1 MGRLMP
7 VYCEHGAVADWGD
20 FGDEDNPT
28 ADTCPQCAAAPS
40 ALDVARRALAE
51 IADGG
56 CTNVDAACTDPGDRC
71 DPCTAQAALDATGGT
86 P

>member
-1 MGRLMP
+1 MTGPHEAAEWAEAERDDL
-7 VYCEHGAVADWGD
+7 AVDL
-20 FGDEDNPT
+20 T
-28 ADTCPQCAAAPS
+28 
-40 ALDVARRALAE
+40 VARRALAE

-56 CTNVDAACTDPGDRC
+56 CTGIFADDCDPGDRC

>member
-1 MGRLMP
+1 MTAPDPWAIVPTLT
-7 VYCEHGAVADWGD
+7 
-20 FGDEDNPT
+20 PT

-40 ALDVARRALAE
+40 ALDVARQALAE

-56 CTNVDAACTDPGDRC
+56 CTGIFADDCDPDDRC

>member
-1 MGRLMP
+1 MTRIRRAEWAEAERDDLVGEL
-7 VYCEHGAVADWGD
+7 AVAR
-20 FGDEDNPT
+20 
-28 ADTCPQCAAAPS
+28 Q
-40 ALDVARRALAE
+40 ALAE

-56 CTNVDAACTDPGDRC
+56 CTNTWNGRCQPVDRC

>member
-1 MGRLMP
+1 M
-7 VYCEHGAVADWGD
+7 
-20 FGDEDNPT
+20 T
-28 ADTCPQCAAAPS
+28 AGPHEAAEWAE
-40 ALDVARRALAE
+40 AERDDLVGELAKARKALAE

-56 CTNVDAACTDPGDRC
+56 CTGIFADACDPDDRC